1 MNNLNDK
8 IIQLFEKLLYSGTL
22 ISIKNRELTFQLKNS
37 EIKIRFYAAEQQS
50 EVIIEPISL
59 YNCTVDVG
67 ISISSFYSIPK
78 TKELFKFEI
87 ITPYRIYDVPKV
99 SLLKHAEYIERIND
113 ILYNYEEHYLNSL
126 L

>member
-22 ISIKNRELTFQLKNS
+22 IGIKNRELTFRLKDS
-37 EIKIRFYAAEQQS
+37 EIKIRFCATEQQS
-50 EVIIEPISL
+50 EVIIEPINL

-67 ISISSFYSIPK
+67 FSINSFYSIPQ

-87 ITPYRIYDVPKV
+87 ITPYRVYDVPKV

-113 ILYNYEEHYLNSL
+113 ILYSYEEHYLNSL

>member
-22 ISIKNRELTFQLKNS
+22 IGIKNRELTFKLKDS
-37 EIKIRFYAAEQQS
+37 EIKIRFYATEQQS

-67 ISISSFYSIPK
+67 FSISSFYNIPQ

-87 ITPYRIYDVPKV
+87 ITPYRIYDIPKV
-99 SLLKHAEYIERIND
+99 SLFKHAEYIERINN
-113 ILYNYEEHYLNSL
+113 ILYSYEEHYLNSL